1 MKSTSLQI
9 VLVAALA
16 SACATGPAPASDTR
30 PGTAT
35 TPAATSVV
43 RQRTVL
49 MTRSMQVF
57 SGLEDQLGQALHK
70 HDKAQ
75 IDHLLSSDFEFRTPA
90 SASETARADWLA
102 MGPAAEVGVIDQ
114 ISVHEF
120 PGVAVA
126 SFMLSAKSPDGSAA
140 ARSYVVDVWTGKE
153 GDWKLITRYR
163 SPLPANQAPQED
175 IAPTG
180 KG

>member
-16 SACATGPAPASDTR
+16 SACATGPTPAAGTR
-30 PGTAT
+30 PGTAIA
-35 TPAATSVV
+35 PAATAAV

-49 MTRSMQVF
+49 MTRSMRVF
-57 SGLEDQLGQALHK
+57 SDLEDALGQALRK
-70 HDKAQ
+70 RDKAE
-75 IDHLLSSDFEFRTPA
+75 IDRLLSGDFEFRTPA
-90 SASETARADWLA
+90 SASETARADWLLA
-102 MGPAAEVGVIDQ
+102 GPAAEVGAIDQ

-126 SFMLSAKSPDGSAA
+126 SFMLSATSPDGSTA
-140 ARSYVVDVWTGKE
+140 ARSYIVDVWTGKD

-163 SPLPANQAPQED
+163 SPLPASEAPQED